1 MFYPKLIKDL
11 MVKVFTGAGANVYQN
26 QTPRKKR
33 IAILGHIMYFM
44 HNKPLFF
51 FFRESFGSVLD
62 NVFYM
67 PTENDLNRTL

>member
-1 MFYPKLIKDL
+1 MAAIMFYPKFIKDL
-11 MVKVFTGAGANVYQN
+11 MVKVFTEAGANVYQN

-51 FFRESFGSVLD
+51 FLEKVLGQ
-62 NVFYM
+62 FWTM
-67 PTENDLNRTL
+67 FFTCQLRTI